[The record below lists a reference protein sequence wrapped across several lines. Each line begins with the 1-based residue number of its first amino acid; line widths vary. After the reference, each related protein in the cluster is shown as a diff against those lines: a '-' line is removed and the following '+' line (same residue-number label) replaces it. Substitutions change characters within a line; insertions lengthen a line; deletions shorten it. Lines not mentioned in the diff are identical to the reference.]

1 MTPKAPEHEELDMT
15 NEAEK
20 QTMTHIATVTVLGT
34 GVLGAQIAYQAAY
47 SGFDVVA
54 YDINE
59 TALAAARK
67 RFVKLAATYE
77 EQVKGAAGGKA
88 DAALKRI
95 TLQMDLGRA
104 VAAADLVI
112 EAVPENLELKRE
124 IYRKIGQLAPAK
136 TIFATN
142 TSTLLPSDLMESTG
156 RPERFLASHFANQ
169 IWIQNTAEV
178 MGTPKTDPD
187 VYRAIVAF
195 ASAIDMVP
203 IELKKEHPRYVLNSL
218 LTPFLD
224 DALGLL
230 VDGVAEPETVD
241 NTWRIATRSSLGPFQ
256 ILDMVGLNTV
266 YNIDA
271 AGNDEQRRLARFLKE
286 NYIDKGKLGV
296 DSGEGFYRYPYS

>member
-1 MTPKAPEHEELDMT
+1 VT
-15 NEAEK
+15 NEAEEH
-20 QTMTHIATVTVLGT
+20 TMTRIATVTILGT

-142 TSTLLPSDLMESTG
+142 TSTLLPSELMESTG
-156 RPERFLASHFANQ
+156 RPERFLALHFANQ

-187 VYRAIVAF
+187 VYRTIVAF
-195 ASAIDMVP
+195 ASAIGMIP
-203 IELKKEHPRYVLNSL
+203 IELKKEHPKYVLNSL

-224 DALGLL
+224 DAVELL
-230 VDGVAEPETVD
+230 ANGVADSETVD
-241 NTWRIATRSSLGPFQ
+241 KTWRIATRSSLGPFQ
-256 ILDMVGLNTV
+256 ILDMVGLRTV

-271 AGNDEQRRLARFLKE
+271 AVNEKQQRLARYLKE
-286 NYIDKGKLGV
+286 NYIDKGKLGAE
-296 DSGEGFYRYPYS
+296 SGEGFYSYPSK